1 MRFAREG
8 RRGFD
13 PQKRPWLL
21 SFIATR
27 REPRV
32 HERAT
37 RGALARKEDP
47 VLWPIPVAA
56 QCREWQLVLDHWC
69 VMPAMPE
76 AVEVVGVLVDV

>member
-1 MRFAREG
+1 MALAASFYSHKEG
-8 RRGFD
+8 
-13 PQKRPWLL
+13 
-21 SFIATR
+21 A
-27 REPRV
+27 RV

-37 RGALARKEDP
+37 RGALARKEDS
-47 VLWPIPVAA
+47 VLRPIPVAA